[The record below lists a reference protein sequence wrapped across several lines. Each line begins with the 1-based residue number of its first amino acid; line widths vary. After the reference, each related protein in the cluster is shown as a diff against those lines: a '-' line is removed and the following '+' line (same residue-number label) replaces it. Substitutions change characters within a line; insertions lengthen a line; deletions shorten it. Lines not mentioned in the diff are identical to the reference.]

1 MQSYVRL
8 LRGAGAAS
16 VELTLRLPEELE
28 AAEFPAGVLLP
39 LLVGAKGNE
48 RRIEL
53 DASAQKMDLR
63 IRVLDS
69 SVPPAATLERLRD
82 SLAAIY
88 GERGL
93 LQTKP
98 LDAGAETVL
107 EVPLK

>member
-16 VELTLRLPEELE
+16 VELTIRLPEELE
-28 AAEFPAGVLLP
+28 TAEFPAGVLLP

-48 RRIEL
+48 RFIEL
-53 DASAQKMDLR
+53 DASAQKSDLR
-63 IRVLDS
+63 IRVRDS
-69 SVPPAATLERLRD
+69 SVPAAATLERLRD
-82 SLAAIY
+82 SLAALY
-88 GERGL
+88 GGRGR

-98 LDAGAETVL
+98 LEVGAETVL